1 MIRPVQGDITMEN
14 NFIKELESALIR
26 RNEELN
32 TSILPYAFENYGIQ
46 ITFVKIVRNLLL
58 KKRLIHNDP
67 YKYDSKMTEIE
78 VPDSSPFMSTEAPSI
93 LGARLAHYE
102 MMLDFLLGY
111 YQFNTTFIT
120 PKRMQKLFAL
130 NSTFL
135 WSDFNAKTK
144 SQNTSE
150 LYGIVMS
157 IFNSGDKVS
166 TTILRGAFSNLA
178 STDANITTSL
188 KALLF
193 FYRQKYKLGVR
204 KEIMPQVKPCA
215 NDCLNPTNILKEIK
229 KFFASQAKKLPFYP
243 ELVVEILKEDYS
255 DDKKKY
261 QEDILQE
268 LATVIKKDTT
278 KEKKIEDIRPY
289 LLLSMQALGFT
300 GSHFM
305 KALEKLRENK
315 SIMDQANT
323 TIFTKLARLFRQLFN
338 LDEPPCE
345 IPIIIQDPV
354 TQNKKRHTVVWN
366 EFESHLISKSMTIS
380 SFSSESEGMKRK
392 INSTH
397 DKDLLA
403 ILNKNLAD
411 ANEFLNELTGLDDFF
426 KKERPEIRSRVK
438 GIKIELTTIK
448 NYIIKANQRRAEYIT
463 LAEEAEQMKMLGI

>member
-1 MIRPVQGDITMEN
+1 MEN
-14 NFIKELESALIR
+14 NFIQELEGALVK

-32 TSILPYAFENYGIQ
+32 ASILPYAFENYGIQ

-78 VPDSSPFMSTEAPSI
+78 IPDTSPFMSTEAPSI

-102 MMLDFLLGY
+102 TMLDFLMGY

-130 NSTFL
+130 NGTFL
-135 WSDFNAKTK
+135 WSDFNAKSK

-150 LYGIVMS
+150 LYDIIAS

-166 TTILRGAFSNLA
+166 TTILRGAFSNLSTTDTNIAA
-178 STDANITTSL
+178 SL
-188 KALLF
+188 RALLF

-204 KEIMPQVKPCA
+204 KEIMTRLNPA
-215 NDCLNPTNILKEIK
+215 TDEHLNPTNVLKDVK
-229 KFFASQAKKLPFYP
+229 RLFASQTKKLPFYP
-243 ELVVEILKEDYS
+243 ELIVEILKEDYAS
-255 DDKKKY
+255 DKKKY
-261 QEDILQE
+261 QQDVLRE
-268 LATVIKKDTT
+268 LNTVIKKDAT

-289 LLLSMQALGFT
+289 LLLAMQALGFT

-315 SIMDQANT
+315 SIMEQANT

-338 LDEPPCE
+338 IEDPPYE
-345 IPIIIQDPV
+345 IPIIIQDPI
-354 TQNKKRHTVVWN
+354 TQNKKRYTVIWN
-366 EFESHLISKSMTIS
+366 EFESELISKSMTIA

-392 INSTH
+392 ISSTH

-426 KKERPEIRSRVK
+426 KKERPEIRSKVK

-463 LAEEAEQMKMLGI
+463 LAEEAEQMKMLGV

>member
-1 MIRPVQGDITMEN
+1 MEN
-14 NFIKELESALIR
+14 NFVQELEMALTS

-32 TSILPYAFENYGIQ
+32 ASILPYAFENYGMQ

-78 VPDSSPFMSTEAPSI
+78 VPDSSPFMSTEAASI
-93 LGARLAHYE
+93 LGARFAHYE
-102 MMLDFLLGY
+102 TMLDFLMGY
-111 YQFNTTFIT
+111 YQFNTTFLT

-130 NSTFL
+130 NATFL
-135 WSDFNAKTK
+135 WSDFNAKCK

-150 LYGIVMS
+150 LYNMAAT

-166 TTILRGAFSNLA
+166 TTILRGAFSNLTTA
-178 STDANITTSL
+178 DANINASL

-204 KEIMPQVKPCA
+204 REIMPHVNPQP
-215 NDCLNPTNILKEIK
+215 DEHLNPTNILKEIK
-229 KFFASQAKKLPFYP
+229 KNFASHNKKLPFYP
-243 ELVVEILKEDYS
+243 ELIIEILKEDYAT
-255 DDKKKY
+255 DKRKY
-261 QEDILQE
+261 QEAVLQE
-268 LATVIKKDTT
+268 LHTVVKKDAV
-278 KEKKIEDIRPY
+278 KEKKVEDIRPY
-289 LLLSMQALGFT
+289 LLLAMQALGFT
-300 GSHFM
+300 GSHFI

-338 LDEPPCE
+338 IEEPPYE

-354 TQNKKRHTVVWN
+354 TQNKKRHTIVWN
-366 EFESHLISKSMTIS
+366 EFESELISKSMTIA

-392 INSTH
+392 ISSTH

-411 ANEFLNELTGLDDFF
+411 SNEFLNELAGLDEFF
-426 KKERPEIRSRVK
+426 KKARPEIRSKVQ

-448 NYIIKANQRRAEYIT
+448 NYILKANQRRAEYIT
-463 LAEEAEQMKMLGI
+463 LAEEAEQMKMLGV

>member
-1 MIRPVQGDITMEN
+1 MEN
-14 NFIKELESALIR
+14 NFIQELEGALAS
-26 RNEELN
+26 RNEDLN
-32 TSILPYAFENYGIQ
+32 ASVLPYAFENYGIQ

-78 VPDSSPFMSTEAPSI
+78 VPDTSPFMVTEAPSI

-102 MMLDFLLGY
+102 TMLDFLMGY
-111 YQFNTTFIT
+111 YQFNTTFLT

-130 NSTFL
+130 NATFL
-135 WSDFNAKTK
+135 WSDLNPKSK

-150 LYGIVMS
+150 LYNIVAP
-157 IFNSGDKVS
+157 IFNGGDKVS

-178 STDANITTSL
+178 TADANITASL

-204 KEIMPQVKPCA
+204 KEIMPRVSPSA
-215 NDCLNPTNILKEIK
+215 DEYLNPTNMLKEIK
-229 KFFASQAKKLPFYP
+229 KLFAAQPKKVPFYP
-243 ELVVEILKEDYS
+243 ELIIEILKEDYS
-255 DDKKKY
+255 TDKRKH
-261 QEDILQE
+261 QEAVLNE
-268 LATVIKKDTT
+268 LNTVIKKDAT

-300 GSHFM
+300 GSHFI

-315 SIMDQANT
+315 SVMDQANT

-338 LDEPPCE
+338 IEDPPCE

-366 EFESHLISKSMTIS
+366 EFESHLISKSMTIA

-392 INSTH
+392 ISSTH

-411 ANEFLNELTGLDDFF
+411 ANEFLNELTGLDEFF
-426 KKERPEIRSRVK
+426 KKERPEIRSKVK

-463 LAEEAEQMKMLGI
+463 LAEEAEQMKMLGV

>member
-1 MIRPVQGDITMEN
+1 MEN
-14 NFIKELESALIR
+14 NFIQELEGALVK

-32 TSILPYAFENYGIQ
+32 ASILPYAFENYGIQ

-78 VPDSSPFMSTEAPSI
+78 IPDTSPFMSTEAPSI

-102 MMLDFLLGY
+102 TMLDFLMGY

-130 NSTFL
+130 NGTFL
-135 WSDFNAKTK
+135 WSDFNAKSK

-150 LYGIVMS
+150 LYDIIAS

-166 TTILRGAFSNLA
+166 TTILRGAFSNLSTTDTNIAA
-178 STDANITTSL
+178 SL
-188 KALLF
+188 RALLF

-204 KEIMPQVKPCA
+204 KEIMTRLNPA
-215 NDCLNPTNILKEIK
+215 TDEHLNPTNVLKDVK
-229 KFFASQAKKLPFYP
+229 RLFASQTKKLPLYP
-243 ELVVEILKEDYS
+243 ELIVEILKEDYAS
-255 DDKKKY
+255 DKRKY
-261 QEDILQE
+261 QQDVLRE
-268 LATVIKKDTT
+268 LNTVIKKDAT

-289 LLLSMQALGFT
+289 LLLAMQALGFT

-315 SIMDQANT
+315 SIMEQANT

-338 LDEPPCE
+338 IEDPPYE
-345 IPIIIQDPV
+345 IPIIIQDPI
-354 TQNKKRHTVVWN
+354 TQNKKRYTVIWN
-366 EFESHLISKSMTIS
+366 EFESELISKSMTIA

-392 INSTH
+392 ISSTH

-426 KKERPEIRSRVK
+426 KKERPEIRSKVK

-463 LAEEAEQMKMLGI
+463 LAEEAEQMKMLGV